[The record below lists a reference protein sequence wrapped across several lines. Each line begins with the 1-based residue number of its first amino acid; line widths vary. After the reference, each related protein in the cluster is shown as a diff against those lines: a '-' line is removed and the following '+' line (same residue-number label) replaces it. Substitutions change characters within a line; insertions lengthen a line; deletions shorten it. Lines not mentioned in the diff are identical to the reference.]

1 MSGGRHAARTRVCL
15 ASLVS
20 ARNKLNF
27 LASFALLAGL
37 SACPAKEAEDPRSIL
52 GDDLEHH
59 DVSGGGKAPD
69 SPRQPPQPKRAPA
82 PGIKLATA
90 AECEAAARHMVE
102 LGVELAIR
110 EETDPTKKKQLEAQ
124 RASATQ
130 NQDAKDYVASLTDE
144 CIRDQTTQRKAQ
156 CMARVQS
163 QLDIDRCPQ
172 Q

>member
-1 MSGGRHAARTRVCL
+1 L
-15 ASLVS
+15 ASLIE

-27 LASFALLAGL
+27 LASCALLAGL
-37 SACPAKEAEDPRSIL
+37 AGCPAKEAEDPRSIL
-52 GDDLEHH
+52 GEDL
-59 DVSGGGKAPD
+59 DYQGASASGKAPESPRKPD
-69 SPRQPPQPKRAPA
+69 SPRQPPPPRPS
-82 PGIKLATA
+82 GTKLATP

-110 EETDPTKKKQLEAQ
+110 EETDPAKKKQLEAQ
-124 RASATQ
+124 RASASQ
-130 NQDAKDYVASLTDE
+130 NQDAKDYIASLTDD

-163 QLDIDRCPQ
+163 QMDIDRCPQ